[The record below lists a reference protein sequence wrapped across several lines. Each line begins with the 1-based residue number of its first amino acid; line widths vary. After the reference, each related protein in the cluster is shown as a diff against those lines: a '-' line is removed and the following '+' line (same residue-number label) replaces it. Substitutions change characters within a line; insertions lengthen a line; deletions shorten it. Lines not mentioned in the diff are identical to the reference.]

1 MGSEPGHGAVLTNTG
16 MRMTLQQDDQW
27 EEGVKTDVDGMNPF
41 RLLLGAERS
50 PFFPNRWFCTGA
62 RIMRTRHA

>member
-1 MGSEPGHGAVLTNTG
+1 MESVPGHGAVLTGTG
-16 MRMTLQQDDQW
+16 IRMTLQQDDQW
-27 EEGVKTDVDGMNPF
+27 EEDVKTDVDGTNPF

-62 RIMRTRHA
+62 RIIRTRHA